1 MAAHPQAES
10 ARETPGFGAERMA
23 MFTDAIFAIAATL
36 LVIEIK
42 RPEHA
47 DLESAGALGR
57 FLLGE
62 WSSFLAFGLAF
73 FLLWGVW
80 RRHNAL
86 TDQVVRWDRATMAVH
101 GPLLL
106 LVALLPFP
114 TALVGGEGIR
124 NPLALTVF
132 AGTESALVFCEA
144 AIKEFACRN
153 GLLKPDAD
161 PARVR
166 SSGAASLAVGG
177 YFVLTAVLAWWIRDI
192 YVAWIFAPLVAVLG
206 RSVSDRLRRRAAPV

>member
-1 MAAHPQAES
+1 MAADPQAEPVG
-10 ARETPGFGAERMA
+10 ATPGFGAERMA

-47 DLESAGALGR
+47 DLVSPGALGA
-57 FLLGE
+57 FLLRE
-62 WSSFLAFGLAF
+62 WSSFLAFALAF

-86 TDQVVRWDRATMAVH
+86 TDQITRWNRATMALH

-124 NPLALTVF
+124 NPLALSVF

-144 AIKEFACRN
+144 AIKECACRA
-153 GLLKPDAD
+153 GLVKPGID
-161 PARVR
+161 PAAVR
-166 SSGAASLAVGG
+166 ASGAASIAVGG
-177 YFVLTAVLAWWIRDI
+177 YFVLTAVLAWWVRDI
-192 YVAWIFAPLVAVLG
+192 YFAWIFAPLVAVLG
-206 RSVSDRLRRRAAPV
+206 RNASDRLRRRTAAG